1 MNLFQCLLLFYIE
14 CLLQYTR
21 FFHLFF
27 SQVVSSQL
35 SGAVRAAKS
44 LPADQRG
51 LLFRLRSSEFAAS
64 YPVKATVDAGNWDN
78 AITSHRVQTSVPVW
92 SVV

>member
-21 FFHLFF
+21 FFHLFVL
-27 SQVVSSQL
+27 QVVSSQL

-44 LPADQRG
+44 LAADQRG
-51 LLFRLRSSEFAAS
+51 LLFRLRSEFAAS
-64 YPVKATVDAGNWDN
+64 YSVKATVDAGNWDH
-78 AITSHRVQTSVPVW
+78 AITSHRVQTTVPVW
-92 SVV
+92 SRV